1 MRPERRFLFP
11 SDIPTAT
18 HAVHS
23 IMRNALL
30 ILAALFASTRT
41 AAAQSKVVGRWLVHY
56 EHETRGV
63 HVGTPQLV
71 VDSVRMTL
79 RQRGDSILG
88 EWQAIVPAGETAAHP
103 RDLRGIARGDTVRMQ
118 LDPNISESEGFF
130 SELGREIIEFLKTH
144 VHGIPPMTPFI
155 EVAVRGDSLVG
166 ARWSA
171 SADFSVESP
180 RRALKAIR
188 ETP

>member
-1 MRPERRFLFP
+1 
-11 SDIPTAT
+11 
-18 HAVHS
+18 
-23 IMRNALL
+23 MRNTVAFLL
-30 ILAALFASTRT
+30 IASVAATPAS
-41 AAAQSKVVGRWLVHY
+41 AQSKVVGRWLVRY

-88 EWQAIVPAGETAAHP
+88 EWQAIVAPGETAAHP
-103 RDLRGIARGDTVRMQ
+103 RDLRGIARGDTVRLQ
-118 LDPNISESEGFF
+118 LDPNIAESEGFF

-144 VHGIPPMTPFI
+144 VHGIPPMTPLI

-166 ARWSA
+166 SRWSA
-171 SADFSVESP
+171 SADFTVETP

-188 ETP
+188 QNP

>member
-1 MRPERRFLFP
+1 MRKTVTFL
-11 SDIPTAT
+11 
-18 HAVHS
+18 
-23 IMRNALL
+23 
-30 ILAALFASTRT
+30 LAASLVGSS
-41 AAAQSKVVGRWLVHY
+41 AAAQSQVAGRWIVRY

-88 EWQAIVPAGETAAHP
+88 EWQAIVPAGETARP
-103 RDLRGIARGDTVRMQ
+103 RDLRGVARGDTIRMQ
-118 LDPNISESEGFF
+118 LDPNIAESEGFF

-144 VHGIPPMTPFI
+144 VHGIPPMTPII
-155 EVAVRGDSLVG
+155 EFSIRGDSLVG

-171 SADFSVESP
+171 SADLSVQSP
-180 RRALKAIR
+180 RRALTAVRDK
-188 ETP
+188 T

>member
-1 MRPERRFLFP
+1 MHT
-11 SDIPTAT
+11 TAT
-18 HAVHS
+18 F
-23 IMRNALL
+23 L
-30 ILAALFASTRT
+30 LAASLVGSS
-41 AAAQSKVVGRWLVHY
+41 AAAQSQVVGRWIVRY

-88 EWQAIVPAGETAAHP
+88 EWQAIVPAGETARP
-103 RDLRGIARGDTVRMQ
+103 RDLRGVARGDTIRMQ
-118 LDPNISESEGFF
+118 LDPNIAESEGFF

-144 VHGIPPMTPFI
+144 VHGIPPMTPII
-155 EVAVRGDSLVG
+155 EFSIRGDSLVG

-171 SADFSVESP
+171 SADLSVQSP
-180 RRALKAIR
+180 RRALTAVRDK
-188 ETP
+188 T